1 MHGADDGAR
10 QAEEEQG
17 QGGQLVQTLLART
30 HSCCHSHQDGGAQV
44 EVRFR
49 VRIISDEVIHCQ
61 HYYI

>member
-17 QGGQLVQTLLART
+17 QGGQLVQTLPARS
-30 HSCCHSHQDGGAQV
+30 HSCSHSHQDGGAQV